1 MGLKAYFSTMLR
13 QISLWLMKLWGFRF
27 TGEFSHF
34 PRRVMFVVIPHTSN
48 WDFPLGVLTRSA
60 LQLKLK
66 FIAKDSLFRWP
77 YGFIFRWL
85 GGIPVDRSKH
95 NNFVKAVG
103 ATLEKYDDLSIA
115 IAPEGT
121 RKRNDDLKSG
131 FYWIAV
137 EAKMPLVLV
146 KFDFGNKE
154 VNFSAP
160 MQPSGNY
167 EEDLK
172 IINQHFKGVRGYH
185 PELGYLYQAD
195 QKNT

>member
-1 MGLKAYFSTMLR
+1 MFRTICK
-13 QISLWLMKLWGFRF
+13 WLFRLWGFRF
-27 TGEFSHF
+27 TGKTSGF
-34 PRRVMFVVIPHTSN
+34 PRKVIFVVIPHTSN
-48 WDFPLGVLTRSA
+48 WDFPLGILTRSI
-60 LQLKLK
+60 LRLKLK

-95 NNFVKAVG
+95 TNFVKAV
-103 ATLEKYDDLSIA
+103 ADTISKYEDLSIA

-121 RKRNDDLKSG
+121 RKRNDQLKSG

-137 EAKMPLVLV
+137 EAKMPMVLV

-154 VNFSAP
+154 VNFSEP
-160 MQPSGNY
+160 MMPSGNY

-172 IINQHFKGVRGYH
+172 IINNHFRGVKGYH
-185 PELGYLYQAD
+185 PELGYLYES
-195 QKNT
+195 

>member
-1 MGLKAYFSTMLR
+1 MFKALSNLILKTLGWKIMVTTLP
-13 QISLWLMKLWGFRF
+13 
-27 TGEFSHF
+27 F
-34 PRRVMFVVIPHTSN
+34 PDKYIIIVIPHTSN
-48 WDFPLGVLTRSA
+48 WDFPLGILTRSI
-60 LQLKLK
+60 LKLKLK

-95 NNFVKAVG
+95 NNFVKAVA

-121 RKRNDDLKSG
+121 RKRNDELKSG
-131 FYWIAV
+131 FYWIAL
-137 EAKMPLVLV
+137 EAKMPLILV

-154 VNFSAP
+154 VNFSEP
-160 MQPSGNY
+160 MIPSGNY

-172 IINQHFKGVRGYH
+172 IINAHFEGVKGYH
-185 PELGYLYQAD
+185 PKLGYRYHE
-195 QKNT
+195 T